1 MRLQAKRV
9 PEIKLMMTQERKAV
23 VIQKPTKPIIPEKRQ
38 IKSRRSEKKRA
49 ARAAA
54 AKPNPEIVSTR
65 RIERNS
71 GDLMRAANRQER
83 RNQ

>member
-1 MRLQAKRV
+1 MRFQAKRV

-54 AKPNPEIVSTR
+54 TEPNPEIVSTR
-65 RIERNS
+65 RIERNG